1 MVQYL
6 RADMAESDDDS
17 VSQPER
23 YPFYEGDRFSVDE
36 ITHIIRTHTSLMSPS
51 ELRSAA
57 TVLLALKRMPYVTHG
72 VDVNF
77 SFLAPNVHGTH
88 RQADIEINE
97 EGFRLGLVEY
107 FYDPA
112 VGGDTEARYIFE
124 TMAGTSLRRGSIEDW
139 LVYAESFSNSGL
151 LSVEDF
157 SDYDAIDWFSD
168 DGIEGWN
175 KG

>member
-1 MVQYL
+1 
-6 RADMAESDDDS
+6 MAEFDDNS

-23 YPFYEGDRFSVDE
+23 FPLDEEDRFAIDE
-36 ITHIIRTHTSLMSPS
+36 ITHIIRGHTSSMSPS

-57 TVLLALKRMPYVTHG
+57 TVLLALKRLPYVTYG
-72 VDVNF
+72 VHVSFGF
-77 SFLAPNVHGTH
+77 STPNVHGTH

-124 TMAGTSLRRGSIEDW
+124 TMAGTSLRQGSIEDW
-139 LVYAESFSNSGL
+139 LESAEGLSNSGL
-151 LSVEDF
+151 LTIEDL
-157 SDYDAIDWFSD
+157 SDYDAIDWSSD
-168 DGIEGWN
+168 DGIEDWN